1 MVIIVVLGGLCVC
14 VCVCVCVSG
23 DVSVVWCGRAG
34 CSYFRA
40 GVCGVDRSRGGRGS
54 RPSPVLYK
62 YKRAPLFQINH
73 IHRIL
78 PLLS

>member
-1 MVIIVVLGGLCVC
+1 MCVC
-14 VCVCVCVSG
+14 VCVCVCVSD
-23 DVSVVWCGRAG
+23 DVSVVWCGGVAVRVVLTVGLGSAG
-34 CSYFRA
+34 LT
-40 GVCGVDRSRGGRGS
+40 DRGGEGGS
-54 RPSPVLYK
+54 RPSPVL